1 MFLSGFFSL
10 LQTSLA
16 CLTYGDVHTYNSEA
30 VWVELQI
37 WVSSIIQMKIKAI
50 GVDGISHPMIIATEV
65 RRRGYFER
73 EWMFQSARFC
83 LSKTENWTAAFT
95 KFVFGKCSFSEETR
109 AAARFLT
116 LNLDWKVERKA
127 EERKQLMEK
136 SDSRGHILM
145 EMMEKKC
152 ESRGFYLRLNFLNS
166 CWNVDEKRLG

>member
-1 MFLSGFFSL
+1 MVNLKNTVTNDTSIRWKSVPGMHSFIYISLYWVNWQWCFCLLFFFFL

-16 CLTYGDVHTYNSEA
+16 CLTYGDVHIYNSEA

-73 EWMFQSARFC
+73 EWMFQSARFR

-109 AAARFLT
+109 VAARFLT
-116 LNLDWKVERKA
+116 LKLGLEVWEEGRRKEA
-127 EERKQLMEK
+127 THGKE
-136 SDSRGHILM
+136 
-145 EMMEKKC
+145 
-152 ESRGFYLRLNFLNS
+152 
-166 CWNVDEKRLG
+166 W